1 MKDIAFYD
9 SVTSQ
14 LDAISMDSS
23 PHTSADG
30 HVLCNDVA
38 LNLCAIGDQNARGVK
53 LALDASGNFHSAL
66 AGNFADDR
74 DLGADRGNLAG
85 RFWSLRGRD
94 WRLYLLDKRRD
105 SIVVGRVVL
114 RLSEH
119 VVLLI

>member
-9 SVTSQ
+9 SATSQ
-14 LDAISMDSS
+14 LDAISMDNS

-30 HVLCNDVA
+30 HFLCDDVA
-38 LNLCAIGDQNARGVK
+38 LNLCALGDQNARGVK

-66 AGNFADDR
+66 ASNFADDR
-74 DLGADRGNLAG
+74 DLGADRGNLAR

-94 WRLYLLDKRRD
+94 WHLNLLDRRRD
-105 SIVVGRVVL
+105 LVVVGRVVF

-119 VVLLI
+119 VALLI